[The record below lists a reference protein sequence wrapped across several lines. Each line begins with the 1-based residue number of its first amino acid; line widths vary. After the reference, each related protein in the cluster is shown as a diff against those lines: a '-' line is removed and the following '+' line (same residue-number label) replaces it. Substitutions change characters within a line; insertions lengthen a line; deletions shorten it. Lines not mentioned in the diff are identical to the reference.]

1 MNDQRRLVLALGAA
15 TALVAVI
22 AGGWF
27 WTASGKAHVTDLHAL
42 DDIEEAPLLAKGD
55 RLPMSVASRKSDAQV
70 VASAGP
76 FAAKPLPQI
85 RGLSVFR
92 PAVIDH
98 GPGVSSYADPN
109 APTGVPFEV
118 LTGEDDGSIEPP
130 EDLPSVED
138 QAHDAAVEPLPMPR
152 IRPNVAYAPDLP
164 LPRVKPAMPKP
175 LDSIAGHAPAEPL
188 PTPSARPRLEV
199 PQLETRVASLASTG
213 DDGGESS
220 RGSSLFQRGQ
230 EKRPSAF
237 RAAMTPRDDSEAPPG
252 VRVPNGTQMA
262 ALPPQDKTDDGARPN
277 VILKTPFGVPYTLQT
292 ESVEM
297 SCAPPPLLSLLRAFE
312 KRYGQKV
319 VITSGYRS
327 RGRSGSLH
335 RRCLAADIIVPG
347 VPADD
352 LAKYARTIPGM
363 GGIGHYC
370 HPNMIH
376 VDVGTPR
383 EWKYGCGSYFVARDG
398 SDGKWGK
405 VPGEAQPD

>member
-1 MNDQRRLVLALGAA
+1 MNDQRRLLVALGAA
-15 TALVAVI
+15 TSLVAVI
-22 AGGWF
+22 AGGWYLAA
-27 WTASGKAHVTDLHAL
+27 ASTPRAAVAPVEAEPAL
-42 DDIEEAPLLAKGD
+42 LLAKGD
-55 RLPMSVASRKSDAQV
+55 RLPLAIATRKSDSLA
-70 VASAGP
+70 AAAAGP
-76 FAAKPLPQI
+76 VVSKPLPQI

-92 PAVIDH
+92 PAVVDL
-98 GPGVSSYADPN
+98 GPGVSSYADPS
-109 APTGVPFEV
+109 APTGVPFDM
-118 LTGEDDGSIEPP
+118 LAGEEDESIEPP

-138 QAHDAAVEPLPMPR
+138 QAHDAGLVPMPIPR
-152 IRPNVAYAPDLP
+152 IRPNVALAPDLP
-164 LPRVKPAMPKP
+164 LPRAKPALPKP
-175 LDSIAGHAPAEPL
+175 LDSIAHAPAEPL
-188 PTPSARPRLEV
+188 PTPSARPKLEV
-199 PQLETRVASLASTG
+199 PQLETRVAALAPADEGSA
-213 DDGGESS
+213 

-230 EKRPSAF
+230 DKGPSAF
-237 RAAMTPRDDSEAPPG
+237 RSAMAPADDGEPPPG
-252 VRVPNGTQMA
+252 VRQPGGTQVA
-262 ALPPQDKTDDGARPN
+262 ALPPDSKADDATRPN

-352 LAKYARTIPGM
+352 LARFARTIPGM

-376 VDVGTPR
+376 IDVGTPR

-398 SDGKWGK
+398 TAGKWGR